1 MHHITLLFLSFDK
14 CYHFRIQVYD
24 DDGKRGPDGKDQL
37 IGSGFFSLRELEAA
51 AMVKSTL
58 PLSDGKKS
66 KPAGYLVVRS
76 FREHGY
82 NGGPNAGAGAY
93 SAPSVGGNNY
103 GSYPGGPPQQGGGYP
118 GYPGQGGA
126 PQAGYPGQGGAP
138 QGGYPGPAVPQA
150 GYPGYPGAG
159 GAPQGPG
166 GYPGYPGA
174 PGGAPGAPGAGGY
187 GYGGYPP
194 QPQPGQGQGFPGAD
208 PMFPASNLP
217 PGPGAG
223 GFMR

>member
-1 MHHITLLFLSFDK
+1 M
-14 CYHFRIQVYD
+14 IQVYD

-82 NGGPNAGAGAY
+82 GGGPGAGG
-93 SAPSVGGNNY
+93 SNY
-103 GSYPGGPPQQGGGYP
+103 EAYPGQTGGLPQQGAGYPSQGAGGYP
-118 GYPGQGGA
+118 GS
-126 PQAGYPGQGGAP
+126 GYPG
-138 QGGYPGPAVPQA
+138 
-150 GYPGYPGAG
+150 GYPGAG

-166 GYPGYPGA
+166 GYPGAGAGYPGQA
-174 PGGAPGAPGAGGY
+174 GGPQGGYPGPGAPGAPGAGGY
-187 GYGGYPP
+187 GYGYPP
-194 QPQPGQGQGFPGAD
+194 QPQPGQGQV
-208 PMFPASNLP
+208 
-217 PGPGAG
+217 
-223 GFMR
+223 